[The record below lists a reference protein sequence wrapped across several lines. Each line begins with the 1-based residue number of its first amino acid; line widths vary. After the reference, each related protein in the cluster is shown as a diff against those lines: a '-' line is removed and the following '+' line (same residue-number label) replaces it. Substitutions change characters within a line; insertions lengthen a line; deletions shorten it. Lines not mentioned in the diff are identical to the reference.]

1 MNHRISIA
9 IALAGACSACG
20 PEITSFRPTDR
31 TDPDRTGPPS
41 ATYDVRIAGQRV
53 ARAHVWSTGGYVSS
67 ADEPMIQVGFELG
80 NPGTHPVTFD
90 RDTLELVVFG
100 RDGTK
105 LPPRRFTA
113 IAPLGP
119 SLIQVMPGR
128 TALFAAYFLLP
139 VRPRAVDRVQV
150 QWTVRAGDGEYHQI
164 TRFVRDDDAP
174 FVERV
179 RSPEV
184 PPVRAPVP
192 TESNLP
198 RS

>member
-1 MNHRISIA
+1 MSHRALIA
-9 IALAGACSACG
+9 IVLAGSACG

-31 TDPDRTGPPS
+31 TDPERAGPPS
-41 ATYDVRIAGQRV
+41 AAYDIRIAGQRV
-53 ARAHVWSTGGYVSS
+53 AHAHVWSTGGYVSS
-67 ADEPMIQVGFELG
+67 TDEPMAQVGFELE
-80 NPGTHPVTFD
+80 NPGMLPVTFD
-90 RDTLELVVFG
+90 GDTLELVVFDSG
-100 RDGTK
+100 GTR
-105 LPPRRFTA
+105 LPPPRLTA

-119 SLIQVMPGR
+119 SLIQVMPGK
-128 TALFAAYFLLP
+128 TALLAAYFLLP
-139 VRPRAVDRVQV
+139 VRPRAVDRMQV
-150 QWTVRAGDGEYHQI
+150 RWTVRAGDGEYHQI
-164 TRFVRDDDAP
+164 TPFVRDDDDAP